1 MFDLTLYPLYSMTF
15 CVISHDLTLF
25 TLLLRYDSFLILKT
39 DLDVQLVSIL
49 LAQLALCLM
58 LGQIVS
64 VYTFYIMCLLAINI
78 VRLTMRS

>member
-1 MFDLTLYPLYSMTF
+1 MTF